1 MSISSALELELSLI
15 SFAGSDS
22 ILYLG
27 REGMKEREEG
37 KRDGGGRL
45 FKVGGDYSREAA
57 IIRGRR
63 LTRGAINRGTAFIR
77 GNASLFQAFR

>member
-27 REGMKEREEG
+27 RERMKEREEG
-37 KRDGGGRL
+37 KRDGGAIIQGRRRL
-45 FKVGGDYSREAA
+45 FEGGD
-57 IIRGRR
+57 
-63 LTRGAINRGTAFIR
+63 
-77 GNASLFQAFR
+77 

>member
-27 REGMKEREEG
+27 REGIKERERKARG
-37 KRDGGGRL
+37 LRGGG
-45 FKVGGDYSREAA
+45 GCGDYSREP
-57 IIRGRR
+57 IVLNI
-63 LTRGAINRGTAFIR
+63 
-77 GNASLFQAFR
+77 SV